1 MVPNAENLRS
11 YSSASRSNPRKV
23 TPFGIVLIDYGMGNL
38 HSVGKALEKSGA
50 KVKIS
55 SNPKDI
61 LKADKLVLPGVGA
74 FKEAMR
80 ELKKRK
86 LIKPIIQHIKKGKV
100 FLGLCLGLQLLF
112 EESEEGGR
120 VKGLNILKGCV
131 KKFSAKLKIPHM
143 GWNQIKIKKNNCPLF
158 KNIQDKSYLYFVHSY
173 YAAPKDKAII
183 AAVTNYGINFT
194 SVVWK
199 DNTYAFQGH
208 PEKSQRLGL
217 KILENFVRL

>member
-38 HSVGKALEKSGA
+38 HSVGKALEISGA

-55 SNPKDI
+55 SKPEDI

-86 LIKPIIQHIKKGKV
+86 LIKPIIQHIKKGRV

-112 EESEEGGR
+112 EESEEGGKA
-120 VKGLNILKGCV
+120 KGLGILKGRV

-143 GWNQIKIKKNNCPLF
+143 GWNQIKKKKQAGPLF
-158 KNIQDKSYLYFVHSY
+158 KNIPDNNYMYFIHSY
-173 YAAPKDKAII
+173 YAAPKDKSVI
-183 AAVTNYGINFT
+183 AAATNYAIDFT
-194 SVVWK
+194 SVIWK
-199 DNTYAFQGH
+199 DNIYAFQGH
-208 PEKSQRLGL
+208 PEKSQKLGL
-217 KILENFVRL
+217 QILGNFARL